1 MLLGYHIVLLI
12 FLAVLS
18 NKSIYI
24 LGYSGHAYVILDSLA
39 KLNVEVL
46 GYFDFEPCN
55 TFDNFYDLEYKGN
68 EKLVDLNFIDDSS
81 YVFPSIGDNGIRE
94 KLIQFI
100 EENELTQTSII
111 DPKAIVSDKAIIES
125 SVYIAPGAIINSLA
139 LIKKGSI
146 INSGATV
153 EHECV
158 IGEFSHIAPNSVL
171 TGNVIIGKNTLV
183 GANATIVPGVKVGN
197 NVIVGAGSVVT
208 KDIPDNSK
216 WVGNSLRM

>member
-1 MLLGYHIVLLI
+1 M
-12 FLAVLS
+12 LS